1 MPTPTISIRS
11 DRFGPEQSTRA
22 VLCLEAGHD
31 RFRFMAMDGQGQG
44 QWLEDYAFPSLL
56 TERAPTD
63 LLTDIFRDH
72 PLLTAG
78 PWQEIRVSINTPSF
92 TLIPQ
97 PLYRKEYA
105 GSYLALMRGSEL
117 PAYEFAQAYL
127 HESEGFLSVFSLS
140 HTLADFFSEA
150 YPLQPMTFVHQAGAL
165 LEATAALS
173 QQTSDE
179 SPVYLYFED
188 EFVTVISRVGGKL
201 QYCNRFGY
209 KNAQDLTY
217 YVLYILTELS
227 INPETAVVMLYGE
240 ITPFAEQYT
249 ELSRFLARLRF
260 GTYPAGL
267 TLSSD
272 FSDLPDHRYLSLYG
286 LCLMR
291 D

>member
-11 DRFGPEQSTRA
+11 DHFGPEQSARA

-31 RFRFMAMDGQGQG
+31 RFRFLAMDERGRG

-56 TERAPTD
+56 TERPPAD
-63 LLTDIFRDH
+63 LLTEIFRDH

-97 PLYRKEYA
+97 SLYRKEYA
-105 GSYLALMRGSEL
+105 GSYLALMRGNQL
-117 PAYEFAQAYL
+117 PTYDFAQAYV
-127 HESEGFLSVFSLS
+127 HHDEGFLSVFSMS
-140 HTLADFFSEA
+140 HALADFFSEA

-165 LEATAALS
+165 IEATAALGR
-173 QQTSDE
+173 QTTDAST
-179 SPVYLYFED
+179 VYLYFED
-188 EFVTVISRVGGKL
+188 EFVTIINRVGGKL

-209 KNAQDLTY
+209 RNAQDLTY
-217 YVLYILTELS
+217 YVLYTLTELA
-227 INPETAVVMLYGE
+227 IDPETVPVMLYGE

-249 ELSRFLARLRF
+249 ELSRFLAHLRF
-260 GTYPAGL
+260 GTYPSAL

-286 LCLMR
+286 LCLVGE
-291 D
+291 

>member
-11 DRFGPEQSTRA
+11 DQFGPEHSARA

-31 RFRFMAMDGQGQG
+31 RFRFMAMDGQGRG

-78 PWQEIRVSINTPSF
+78 PWHEIRISINTPSF
-92 TLIPQ
+92 TLVPQ

-105 GSYLALMRGSEL
+105 GSYLALMRGNEL
-117 PAYEFAQAYL
+117 PAYEFAQAYR

-140 HTLADFFSEA
+140 HALADFFSEA

-173 QQTSDE
+173 KQASDE

-188 EFVTVISRVGGKL
+188 EFVTVISRAGGKL
-201 QYCNRFGY
+201 TYCNRFGY

-227 INPETAVVMLYGE
+227 INPETVVVMLYGE

-249 ELSRFLARLRF
+249 ELSRFLAHLRF
-260 GTYPAGL
+260 GTYPTAL
-267 TLSSD
+267 TLSDD

-286 LCLMR
+286 LCLMG